1 MHRKAQALSSPLRTI
16 SLAIIAVFVIT
27 LALIPVFAQNSVPPT
42 AVQAAKM
49 PQYASRLAHP
59 AKRLL
64 PPEPSA
70 LQRAKARR
78 GPLQAGDIYDNGP
91 INGNTDAWTINFG
104 YITSDSFTIANDQTS
119 ITGMSFGAW
128 LISGDTLTS
137 VEISITSGENSG
149 TSYFD
154 QTVTF
159 TQGSC
164 TSNQYGYN
172 ACTET
177 SSFNGPTLNAGTYW
191 VNLQNASVS
200 SGDPVYWDENS
211 GVGCQGSGCP
221 SLASDNSIGSIPSE
235 SFTILGNAT
244 TTTSTFSDYACPPP
258 QTGFREVHD
267 FGILPPQDSSS
278 GVALDRAGNLYATL
292 PAEGTHGAGALYEL
306 TQRAGHWFYTTLYS
320 FLGGSGGSDPGGVI
334 VGPGGDLY
342 GSAIGGN
349 QNCGTN
355 GSSSCG
361 LIYQASPGPTPCAT
375 ALCSWNV
382 TTIYQFSGN
391 TDEWG
396 GDVTA
401 FDSAGNLYGISGPG
415 AYGLGSVFELSPA
428 QGGWTEKTLYDFVG
442 GNGGGNPNSL
452 LLGLDGNLYGAAG
465 GGQYE
470 EGVVFQLVPSGG
482 AWAENVI
489 YSFTGGSDGWGPYG
503 LIQSPGGGLVGAGVC
518 YELGEGRYCIDT
530 MDEETGTIFGLSRSG
545 GGWQFSNIYTYGLQ
559 GRNGCQNFGQ
569 FYFHGLAF
577 DQAGNLY
584 AAGGGFEVDVGG
596 DYYWCGEVA
605 NVSQLCCGEGIL
617 IFGRAD
623 IFYNLTSDANGNLY
637 GTTNTCGFGTLQR
650 TDGMIWQYSP

>member
-1 MHRKAQALSSPLRTI
+1 A
-16 SLAIIAVFVIT
+16 AIILMAAA
-27 LALIPVFAQNSVPPT
+27 LAALPAWAQNTVPPT
-42 AVQAAKM
+42 AVEAAKM
-49 PQYASRLAHP
+49 PEFASRLAHAAKRVPPPKSSAFAP
-59 AKRLL
+59 AKGHFR
-64 PPEPSA
+64 
-70 LQRAKARR
+70 
-78 GPLQAGDIYDNGP
+78 PLQSNDVYDNGP
-91 INGNTDAWTINFG
+91 INGTTDAWTINFG
-104 YITSDSFTIANDQTS
+104 FVVSDSLPIPAGGATV
-119 ITGMSFGAW
+119 TGATFGMW
-128 LISGDTLTS
+128 LTEGDTLESAQLS
-137 VEISITSGENSG
+137 VTSGENGG
-149 TSYFD
+149 TSYFN
-154 QTVTF
+154 QTVNF
-159 TQGSC
+159 TQSGCSA
-164 TSNQYGYN
+164 NQYDYDV
-172 ACTET
+172 CTEAT
-177 SSFNGPTLNAGTYW
+177 SFNVALSAGTYW
-191 VNLQNASVS
+191 VNLQNAVTAD
-200 SGDPVYWDENS
+200 GEPIYWDENS
-211 GVGCQGSGCP
+211 GPSSASESEVGT
-221 SLASDNSIGSIPSE
+221 IPSE
-235 SFTILGNAT
+235 SFTILGSST
-244 TTTSTFSDYACPPP
+244 TTTSTSTFSNYACPPP

-267 FGILPPQDSSS
+267 FGTLPPQDSSS

-306 TQRAGHWFYTTLYS
+306 AQRAGHWFYTTLYS

-342 GSAIGGN
+342 GSASGGN

-355 GSSSCG
+355 GSSYCG

-382 TTIYQFSGN
+382 TAIYQFSGN
-391 TDEWG
+391 TDEWYG
-396 GDVTA
+396 GVTA

-428 QGGWTEKTLYDFVG
+428 QGGWTEKTLYDFMG

-465 GGQYE
+465 GGQYGQ
-470 EGVVFQLVPSGG
+470 GVVFQLVPSGG
-482 AWAENVI
+482 AWTENVI
-489 YSFTGGSDGWGPYG
+489 YAFTGGSDGWGPYG

-518 YELGEGRYCIDT
+518 YELGEGGYCIDT

-605 NVSQLCCGEGIL
+605 NVSQLCCGGGIL

-623 IFYNLTSDANGNLY
+623 IFENLTSDASGNLY
-637 GTTNTCGFGTLQR
+637 GTTDTCGFGSPMR
-650 TDGMIWQYSP
+650 TTGMVWQYLQSSP